1 MFYDSTEKKDKL
13 MIIFEKKVVT
23 PPPQIK
29 LMYNQWRSLL
39 INETGKAAD
48 CSLFSCTGISR

>member
-1 MFYDSTEKKDKL
+1 MFYDGTEKKDKL

-23 PPPQIK
+23 PPQIK

-39 INETGKAAD
+39 NNETGKAAD

>member
-23 PPPQIK
+23 PPIK
-29 LMYNQWRSLL
+29 LMYNQ
-39 INETGKAAD
+39 
-48 CSLFSCTGISR
+48 

>member
-23 PPPQIK
+23 PQIK

-39 INETGKAAD
+39 NNETGKAAD

>member
-23 PPPQIK
+23 PPPNK
-29 LMYNQWRSLL
+29 
-39 INETGKAAD
+39 INV
-48 CSLFSCTGISR
+48 

>member
-23 PPPQIK
+23 PPNK
-29 LMYNQWRSLL
+29 
-39 INETGKAAD
+39 INV
-48 CSLFSCTGISR
+48 

>member
-23 PPPQIK
+23 PPQIK
-29 LMYNQWRSLL
+29 LS
-39 INETGKAAD
+39 EEV
-48 CSLFSCTGISR
+48 C

>member
-13 MIIFEKKVVT
+13 MIIFEKKSSD
-23 PPPQIK
+23 PPQIK

-39 INETGKAAD
+39 NNETGKAAD

>member
-29 LMYNQWRSLL
+29 LMYNQ
-39 INETGKAAD
+39 
-48 CSLFSCTGISR
+48 

>member
-23 PPPQIK
+23 PPQIK
-29 LMYNQWRSLL
+29 LMYNQ
-39 INETGKAAD
+39 
-48 CSLFSCTGISR
+48 